1 MIIWGLLSLIFFAM
15 VFLVLLFLAFKTYRF
30 VTKKP
35 DFEQLE
41 ANTPVADLI
50 QTLVDEISSALSL
63 NKTEVIHKFNPN
75 EPPIDGEVAANVTF
89 RISQVVPCVIMFYY
103 EANHDVRIVLQRMA
117 EGN

>member
-1 MIIWGLLSLIFFAM
+1 MLIFSLILFFGIFIVM
-15 VFLVLLFLAFKTYRF
+15 CYLAIMAYRF

-41 ANTPVADLI
+41 ANGSVVELI
-50 QTLVDEISSALSL
+50 QTLVDEISTAISL

-89 RISQVVPCVIMFYY
+89 RVAQVVPCIIMFYH
-103 EANHDVRIVLQRMA
+103 ESNHDVRIVLQRMT